1 VRGEAN
7 EKQSFSGLAIP
18 NRVLSYEKI
27 VKGER
32 EDKRKSKVKIKQGHS
47 EKEQPCKRVVSVFRY
62 TVIS

>member
-7 EKQSFSGLAIP
+7 EKQSFSGLSIP
-18 NRVLSYEKI
+18 NCVLYYEKI
-27 VKGER
+27 AKGGR
-32 EDKRKSKVKIKQGHS
+32 KGKRKKIEIKQGHS